1 MAESTRHDGNGDNI
15 ELYSLLSRTIDDWS
29 IIYNYIKH
37 HPRKARCRYYRN
49 ESPLQL
55 ALKARERR
63 RIRERVNK
71 GGGDIGRLHVLQA
84 LVDADPTS
92 IHSRDNEGKCHRCIE
107 LSQLLTSN
115 GYQSPLN

>member
-1 MAESTRHDGNGDNI
+1 MADAGTRHDGNDDNI
-15 ELYSLLSRTIDDWS
+15 ELYSLLSQTIDDWS
-29 IIYNYIKH
+29 IIYDYIKD
-37 HPRKARCRYYRN
+37 HPDKARCRYNRYRN

-63 RIRERVNK
+63 RIKERANE

-92 IHSRDNEGKCHRCIE
+92 IHSRDNEGKC
-107 LSQLLTSN
+107 
-115 GYQSPLN
+115 Y